1 MIHTIKLDKYEKYDY
16 ILSTVNLRQYS
27 VIIWMTDEMLIECS
41 LLPFIKVAL
50 QRGYHQYKDLV
61 VQTPRYYLNPYPIL
75 AGDVVLRKDEPS
87 LFKSPTPVPAIN
99 ETNIEVQVYQ
109 PANFI
114 FNEHGRFFQ
123 FINEMVPL
131 DDVQDPMYNFMLNN
145 EKEKAYPLDMV
156 GVIKETSTQ
165 PLHADPMHTFILND
179 EKTYQF
185 SNTVGP
191 IRDVSTQP
199 SQGDPMYKY
208 ILNEEKSYQ
217 FSNTVGPIRDVSTQ
231 PSQGDPMYK
240 YILNEEKTYQFSD
253 KVGPIRDVSTQPSQ
267 GDPMY
272 KYILND
278 EKSYQF
284 SNTVGP
290 IRDVSTQPSQGD
302 PMYKY
307 ILNEEKMYQ
316 FSDKVGPIRDVS
328 TQQGQPKPKDRMLQ
342 RSFFKVSNRIP
353 VPTISKETKQ
363 IIKQRYMLSN
373 TIISFTNILFREK
386 TMVRKVKV
394 ETLSEKVEKERA
406 LWMNQLPTLR
416 KIILPERVDGCMYET
431 VLIAFQPL
439 AYLEYCVRKLML
451 QLPTWSHTIICGN
464 ENTEMVTNWNLP
476 IQVVSLDIDSITE
489 ENYNE
494 LLLMESFWSL
504 FQGETLLVYGEE
516 SRLLNMSI
524 DGWLNKKYAK
534 LDNGMTVR
542 SKTAIME
549 RIRTNPPEEG
559 MMEQIYF
566 SSL

>member
-185 SNTVGP
+185 SNT
-191 IRDVSTQP
+191 
-199 SQGDPMYKY
+199 
-208 ILNEEKSYQ
+208 
-217 FSNTVGPIRDVSTQ
+217 
-231 PSQGDPMYK
+231 
-240 YILNEEKTYQFSD
+240 
-253 KVGPIRDVSTQPSQ
+253 VGPIRDVSTQPSQ

>member
-1 MIHTIKLDKYEKYDY
+1 VACHSDTPTKKSIIQRNHPILKKVATTIYINSSKYDKSIPMIHTIKLDKYEKYDY

-185 SNTVGP
+185 SNT
-191 IRDVSTQP
+191 
-199 SQGDPMYKY
+199 
-208 ILNEEKSYQ
+208 
-217 FSNTVGPIRDVSTQ
+217 
-231 PSQGDPMYK
+231 
-240 YILNEEKTYQFSD
+240 
-253 KVGPIRDVSTQPSQ
+253 VGPIRDVSTQPSQ